1 MARIESDRHK
11 NLFAFGRPMDSAG
24 AQVILYIARTLYA
37 LRIRFAFKLRE
48 HLSHRL
54 TDDVRKYV
62 QPASMS
68 HTDYSFEGIVIGCLL
83 QNFVQNN
90 DGAFKPLQ
98 AKALLAHEPSLQE
111 LLELFGLHK

>member
-1 MARIESDRHK
+1 
-11 NLFAFGRPMDSAG
+11 MDSAR
-24 AQVILYIARTLYA
+24 AEVILYIARTLYA

-54 TDDVRKYV
+54 TDDVCKYV

-68 HTDYSFEGIVIGCLL
+68 HTDHSLERIVIGCLL

-90 DGAFKPLQ
+90 DGAFEPLE
-98 AKALLAHEPSLQE
+98 AKTLLTHEPSLQE
-111 LLELFGLHK
+111 LLELFGLDKPIEDTSADR